1 MKPQLKKNTTLD
13 KIVKKFY
20 SRGFQFVDERIKGQL
35 KIKKVRVYEDRTGHR
50 GNFTFCSRQ
59 YEVDFIFEGE
69 LMAINPDNGNLEWL
83 KSDVVNNPNVSK
95 IKVNK
100 VLRRKLENRGLDIME
115 LFGVEE
121 VKYYG
126 MVKLKKVSW
135 I

>member
-35 KIKKVRVYEDRTGHR
+35 KIKKVRLYEDRTEHR

-100 VLRRKLENRGLDIME
+100 VLRRKLENRVLDIME

>member
-20 SRGFQFVDERIKGQL
+20 SRGFQFVDERVKGQV
-35 KIKKVRVYEDRTGHR
+35 KIKKVRLYEDQTVSGSYV
-50 GNFTFCSRQ
+50 NYCTRQ

-83 KSDVVNNPNVSK
+83 KSDIVNYPNVSK

-100 VLRRKLENRGLDIME
+100 VLRRKLENRVLDIME
-115 LFGVEE
+115 LFGVDE

-126 MVKLKKVSW
+126 MVKLKKVTW

>member
-20 SRGFQFVDERIKGQL
+20 SRGFQFVDERVKGQV
-35 KIKKVRVYEDRTGHR
+35 KIKKVRLYEDIIYCT
-50 GNFTFCSRQ
+50 RQ

-83 KSDVVNNPNVSK
+83 KSDIVNYPNVSK

-100 VLRRKLENRGLDIME
+100 VLRRKLENRVLDIME

-126 MVKLKKVSW
+126 MVKLKKVIW

>member
-35 KIKKVRVYEDRTGHR
+35 KIKKVRLYEDRTVHR

-100 VLRRKLENRGLDIME
+100 VLRRKLENRVLDIME

>member
-35 KIKKVRVYEDRTGHR
+35 KIKKVRLYEDRTVHP

-83 KSDVVNNPNVSK
+83 KSDIVNYPNVSK

-100 VLRRKLENRGLDIME
+100 VLRRKLENRVLDIME
-115 LFGVEE
+115 LFGVDE

-126 MVKLKKVSW
+126 MVKLKKVTW

>member
-1 MKPQLKKNTTLD
+1 MKPRLKKNTTLD

-20 SRGFQFVDERIKGQL
+20 SRGFQFVDERVKGQV
-35 KIKKVRVYEDRTGHR
+35 KIKKVRLYEDIIYCT
-50 GNFTFCSRQ
+50 RQ

-83 KSDVVNNPNVSK
+83 KSDIVNYPNVSK

-100 VLRRKLENRGLDIME
+100 VLRRKLENRVLDIME
-115 LFGVEE
+115 LFGVDE

-126 MVKLKKVSW
+126 MVKLKKVTW

>member
-35 KIKKVRVYEDRTGHR
+35 KIKKVRLYEDIIYRT
-50 GNFTFCSRQ
+50 RQ

-100 VLRRKLENRGLDIME
+100 VLRRKLENRVLDIME
-115 LFGVEE
+115 LFGVDE

-126 MVKLKKVSW
+126 MVKLKKVTW